1 MSDVDCKEMSGFFKT
16 LGNATR
22 LRIVRE
28 LAKGEKCVGA
38 VEDCVHASQANISQH
53 LTVLKRKGIVDCRKD
68 KNMRCYYL
76 KRPEFIKGILR
87 LAEGEEY
94 TEVSNDNE

>member
-1 MSDVDCKEMSGFFKT
+1 MSDMDYKNMSGFFKT

-53 LTVLKRKGIVDCRKD
+53 LTILKRQGIVDCRKE

-76 KRPEFIKGILR
+76 KRPEFIKGILSLVEDEKHER
-87 LAEGEEY
+87 GIE
-94 TEVSNDNE
+94 

>member
-1 MSDVDCKEMSGFFKT
+1 MSDVDYEKMSGFFKT

-28 LAKGEKCVGA
+28 LAKGEKCVGS
-38 VEDCVHASQANISQH
+38 VEDCVNASQANISQH
-53 LTVLKRKGIVDCRKD
+53 LTILKRQGIVDCRKE

-76 KRPEFIKGILR
+76 QRPEFIKGILGMI
-87 LAEGEEY
+87 EDEEH
-94 TEVSNDNE
+94 ERGIK

>member
-1 MSDVDCKEMSGFFKT
+1 MGNVDYEKMSEFFKT

-22 LRIVRE
+22 LRIVKE

-38 VEDCVHASQANISQH
+38 VEDCVHASQANISQN
-53 LTVLKRKGIVDCRKD
+53 LIILKGQGIVDCRKE

-76 KRPEFIKGILR
+76 KRPEFIKSILG
-87 LAEGEEY
+87 LMEGEEHRKGI
-94 TEVSNDNE
+94 E

>member
-1 MSDVDCKEMSGFFKT
+1 MSDVDYEKISGFFKT

-28 LAKGEKCVGA
+28 LAKGEKCVGT
-38 VEDCVHASQANISQH
+38 VKDCVHASQANISQH
-53 LTVLKRKGIVDCRKD
+53 LTILKVQGIVDCRKE

-76 KRPEFIKGILR
+76 KRPELMKGILG
-87 LAEGEEY
+87 LVEDEEH
-94 TEVSNDNE
+94 ERGVK

>member
-1 MSDVDCKEMSGFFKT
+1 MSDLDCEKISGFFKI

-28 LAKGEKCVGA
+28 LANGEKCVGA
-38 VEDCVHASQANISQH
+38 VKDCVHASQANISQH
-53 LTVLKRKGIVDCRKD
+53 LTILKEHDIVDCRKE

-76 KRPEFIKGILR
+76 KRPEFIKGIMSLV
-87 LAEGEEY
+87 EDKKHETGIK
-94 TEVSNDNE
+94 

>member
-1 MSDVDCKEMSGFFKT
+1 MDDVDYEKISGFFKT

-28 LAKGEKCVGA
+28 LAKGEKCVGG

-53 LTVLKRKGIVDCRKD
+53 LTILKGQGIVDCRKE

-76 KRPEFIKGILR
+76 KRPEFIKSILG
-87 LAEGEEY
+87 LIEAEGYERGGK
-94 TEVSNDNE
+94 

>member
-1 MSDVDCKEMSGFFKT
+1 MSDVDCEKMSNLFKT

-22 LRIVRE
+22 LKIVRE

-38 VEDCVHASQANISQH
+38 VKDCVHASQANISQH
-53 LTVLKRKGIVDCRKD
+53 LTILKGQGIVDCRKE

-76 KRPEFIKGILR
+76 KRPELIKGILG
-87 LAEGEEY
+87 LVEDKKHGIGIK
-94 TEVSNDNE
+94 

>member
-1 MSDVDCKEMSGFFKT
+1 MSDMDYEEMSGFFKT

-22 LRIVRE
+22 LKIVRE

-53 LTVLKRKGIVDCRKD
+53 LTILKKQDVVDCRKE

-76 KRPEFIKGILR
+76 KRPEFIKGILS
-87 LAEGEEY
+87 LIEDEEH
-94 TEVSNDNE
+94 ERGIK

>member
-1 MSDVDCKEMSGFFKT
+1 MGNVDYEKMSEFFKT

-22 LRIVRE
+22 LKIVKE
-28 LAKGEKCVGA
+28 LAEGEKCVGA

-53 LTVLKRKGIVDCRKD
+53 LTILKGQGIVDCRKE

-76 KRPEFIKGILR
+76 KRPEFIKGILG
-87 LAEGEEY
+87 LIEAEEHRKGIE
-94 TEVSNDNE
+94 

>member
-1 MSDVDCKEMSGFFKT
+1 MSDMDYEEMSGFFKT

-22 LRIVRE
+22 LKIVRE

-53 LTVLKRKGIVDCRKD
+53 LTILKKQGIVDCRKE

-76 KRPEFIKGILR
+76 KRPKFIKGILS
-87 LAEGEEY
+87 LVEDKEHAG
-94 TEVSNDNE
+94 SIK

>member
-1 MSDVDCKEMSGFFKT
+1 MSDMDYEKMSGFFKT
-16 LGNATR
+16 LGNTTR

-28 LAKGEKCVGA
+28 LAKGEKCVGV

-53 LTVLKRKGIVDCRKD
+53 LTILKGQGIVDCRKE

-76 KRPEFIKGILR
+76 KRPEFMKGILG
-87 LAEGEEY
+87 LIEDEEH
-94 TEVSNDNE
+94 ERGVK

>member
-1 MSDVDCKEMSGFFKT
+1 MSNVDYEKMSEFFKT

-28 LAKGEKCVGA
+28 LAKGEKCVGS

-53 LTVLKRKGIVDCRKD
+53 LTILKGRGIVDCRKE

-76 KRPEFIKGILR
+76 KRPEFIKGILG
-87 LAEGEEY
+87 LVEDEEH
-94 TEVSNDNE
+94 ERGIE

>member
-1 MSDVDCKEMSGFFKT
+1 MSDVDYEGMSGFFKT

-38 VEDCVHASQANISQH
+38 VEGCVHASQANISQH
-53 LTVLKRKGIVDCRKD
+53 LTILKGQGIVDCRKE

-76 KRPEFIKGILR
+76 KRPEFIKDILGLVEDKKHEIGIK
-87 LAEGEEY
+87 
-94 TEVSNDNE
+94 